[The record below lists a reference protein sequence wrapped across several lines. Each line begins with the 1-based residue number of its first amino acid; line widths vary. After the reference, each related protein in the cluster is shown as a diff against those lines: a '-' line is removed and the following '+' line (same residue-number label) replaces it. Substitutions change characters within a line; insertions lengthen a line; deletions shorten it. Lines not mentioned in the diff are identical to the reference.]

1 MEEKKKV
8 IEKGLYKNLDISVK
22 VLDTVIVCGLLALVA
37 VMVFAYFSV

>member
-37 VMVFAYFSV
+37 VTVFAYFSV